1 MDARETM
8 NIDAP
13 GVEEVAVVAWP
24 LLFRAKAASRIEA
37 SDRYRW
43 WVLWTA
49 LSGLFAVGL
58 TVTILGVSLERI
70 AHDLH
75 SNVPTVTW
83 VVTGPLLAFGVV
95 GPLLG
100 KVGDIWG
107 YRRVFLLG
115 LAGSIVL
122 AGLSAAAWSA
132 SSLIV
137 FRIMA
142 AAEGAATGPASMAM
156 IARVFPESE
165 RVKAMGFW
173 SMVGAGAPVLGV
185 AIGGPLVDAL
195 GWRAIFL
202 AQMPF
207 TLLALTFAFFVLPAT
222 GGGTR
227 QPIDGW
233 GVAWL
238 SLAVTGALFGLNR
251 GPVWGWTSP
260 SVVIPLAVSPVSLVA
275 FVITERRARSPLIP
289 LAWFGRRNFSFP
301 VAVQFFSNFAYMGS
315 FILAPL
321 FMQNVLGYSI
331 TRAGLV
337 TIARPIAFSITAPV
351 AGYLAVRLGERSA
364 GITGALLVVA
374 SMAAWSGV
382 GARAGAMQLIGALAL
397 AGVGLGVASPSMVA
411 TVANTVEE
419 ASLGAAGA
427 ANQLITTI
435 GVVAGIQVAETVQAS
450 RGGRLAV
457 SLVGSFHDA
466 FWVLG
471 AISLIGV
478 VCALFVR
485 SSARDDSRERSL
497 TLAAGMEAA

>member
-1 MDARETM
+1 M

-13 GVEEVAVVAWP
+13 GVEEVAVAAWP
-24 LLFRAKAASRIEA
+24 LLFRARAASRIEA

-43 WVLWTA
+43 WVLWTS

-70 AHDLH
+70 SHDLH

-95 GPLLG
+95 GPLFG
-100 KVGDIWG
+100 KVGDVWG
-107 YRRVFLLG
+107 YRRIFLLG

-122 AGLSAAAWSA
+122 AGLSASAWNA

-137 FRIMA
+137 FRTLA

-165 RVKAMGFW
+165 RVKAMGWW

-185 AIGGPLVDAL
+185 AVGGPLVDAF

-202 AQMPF
+202 VQMPV

-222 GGGTR
+222 GGGER

-233 GVAWL
+233 GVAFL

-251 GPVWGWTSP
+251 GPVWGWLSP
-260 SVVIPLAVSPVSLVA
+260 AVLLPLLLSPVSFGA
-275 FVITERRARSPLIP
+275 FVATERRVRSPLIP
-289 LAWFGRRNFSFP
+289 LAWFRRRNFSFP
-301 VAVQFFSNFAYMGS
+301 IAVQFFTNFAYMGS

-321 FMQNVLGYSI
+321 FMENVLGYSV
-331 TRAGLV
+331 THAGLI

-364 GITGALLVVA
+364 GVTGACFVVA
-374 SMAAWSGV
+374 SMAAWSVIG
-382 GARAGAMQLIGALAL
+382 GHAGALPLVGALAL
-397 AGVGLGVASPSMVA
+397 AGIGLGVASPSMVS
-411 TVANTVEE
+411 TVANTVEL

-435 GVVAGIQVAETVQAS
+435 GVVAGIQVAETVGAS
-450 RGGRLAV
+450 GKGKLA
-457 SLVGSFHDA
+457 STLVGSFHSA
-466 FWVLG
+466 FVLLG
-471 AISLIGV
+471 TISCIGV
-478 VCALFVR
+478 VCAVFVR
-485 SSARDDSRERSL
+485 SSDREDRAERGMA
-497 TLAAGMEAA
+497 LAGGMEAA